1 MGNNFQNEEEMAKIC
16 DEVSRL
22 EWINRALRQQIE
34 FNEIRMRELSRCM
47 DEEFLNGGG
56 EKDG

>member
-16 DEVSRL
+16 DEVTKL
-22 EWINRALRQQIE
+22 EWINRALRRQIE

-47 DEEFLNGGG
+47 DEEFLN
-56 EKDG
+56 D